1 MAKAS
6 QKSSLKKNS
15 AAKKNAPPAKK
26 GASGHSKASK
36 KAAKSPAKKARPVK
50 SASVPAQKKSKSP
63 APRATSPK
71 AAAPRAKLSKAKVV
85 SSALK
90 NPAKKLA
97 NDLSKF
103 VSPLDDRILAR
114 LEVGE
119 RVTAGGLILPDTA
132 VITGNRQAAVV
143 AIGRGHMDKKGR
155 VRPIELKIGDR
166 ILVSEYAGS
175 KVKWDDEELVILRES
190 EVLGVLDT

>member
-63 APRATSPK
+63 
-71 AAAPRAKLSKAKVV
+71 APRAKLSKAKVV